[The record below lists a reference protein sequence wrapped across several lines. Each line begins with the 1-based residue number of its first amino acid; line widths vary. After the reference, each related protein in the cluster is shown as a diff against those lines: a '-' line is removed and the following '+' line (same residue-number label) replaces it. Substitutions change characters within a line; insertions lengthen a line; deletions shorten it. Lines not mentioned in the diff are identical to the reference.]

1 MTKTETIEFFEP
13 GVYIKIDDVFTGTR
27 KLARVSETGASYFD
41 LDEDDSTSFPIYKVL
56 QPVEVGNILCWGLSM
71 VDKTPDKV
79 DAFREL
85 VDRLMDT
92 GVDVLTYNRAAHW
105 AFETQVLDFDQ
116 ALAAGQAET
125 SAIRAGRKNMDQIV
139 LGV

>member
-41 LDEDDSTSFPIYKVL
+41 LDEEDSTPFPIYKVL

-92 GVDVLTYNRAAHW
+92 GVDVLTYNRAVHW

-125 SAIRAGRKNMDQIV
+125 SAIQAGRKNMDQIV